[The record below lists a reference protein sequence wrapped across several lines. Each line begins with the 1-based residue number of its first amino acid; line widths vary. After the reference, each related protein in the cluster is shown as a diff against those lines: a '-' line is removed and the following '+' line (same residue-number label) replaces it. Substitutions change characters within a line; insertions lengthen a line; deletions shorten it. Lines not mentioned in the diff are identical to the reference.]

1 MKKYNIRIISM
12 FLYAFVLF
20 VSNYLAYFVAGAVV
34 GLFQPITD
42 KIPFALLA
50 IFIFAI
56 YILIGFSFPL
66 LAIFFCFKYTVENQY
81 MPSEDKKCWLK
92 SCLKFILPA
101 EIIRF
106 LACQFTLGQIN
117 TTGSF
122 AFLPSLL
129 FESTYLQWTDRSA
142 QVRQNFLQ
150 YNFADFTVYA
160 ICFLFYLAI
169 HLALVIFFYRR
180 FWLRAEKDRDDLIVH
195 K

>member
-56 YILIGFSFPL
+56 YILIGFSFPF
-66 LAIFFCFKYTVENQY
+66 LAIFFFFKYEVGKQY
-81 MPSEDKKCWLK
+81 VLSEDKYCWVK
-92 SCLKFILPA
+92 SCMKLILPA

-106 LACQFTLGQIN
+106 LACQLTLGQIN

-129 FESTYLQWTDRSA
+129 FESTYLRWSCRSEE
-142 QVRQNFLQ
+142 VRQKFLQ
-150 YNFADFTVYA
+150 YNFADFVVYA
-160 ICFLFYLAI
+160 LCFFIYVAI
-169 HLALVIFFYRR
+169 HLVIVMTIYRY
-180 FWLRAEKDRDDLIVH
+180 FWLKAQKDRDDFIVH
-195 K
+195 T